1 MFATP
6 ASFLSPHRTPATS
19 LPRNR
24 RSPAPACS
32 HPLAGEVL
40 EELKNIALARIWV
53 FKRPRKLPVH
63 QILNEKW
70 LRSLHL
76 QMFSE
81 IWEWAGKYRIIDTN
95 IGIEFW
101 RINQEII
108 NAVEDARSQIG
119 TKQLSEVERDL
130 IVIRFSHRLVA
141 IHPFPNGNGRW
152 SRLMAD
158 ALINSMGGASF
169 TWGGAGDKENMSST
183 PDYIKALRQADY
195 EFDFEPLVKF
205 ARS

>member
-1 MFATP
+1 MRNRFSESVDRDDDATP
-6 ASFLSPHRTPATS
+6 
-19 LPRNR
+19 NI
-24 RSPAPACS
+24 
-32 HPLAGEVL
+32 PLVMSGLKIAISSTEELNG

-53 FKRPRKLPVH
+53 FKRPRKLPVN

-101 RINQEII
+101 RINQEVI

-141 IHPFPNGNGRW
+141 IHPFPNGNGEVV
-152 SRLMAD
+152 
-158 ALINSMGGASF
+158 ASYGRC
-169 TWGGAGDKENMSST
+169 T
-183 PDYIKALRQADY
+183 Y
-195 EFDFEPLVKF
+195 
-205 ARS
+205 